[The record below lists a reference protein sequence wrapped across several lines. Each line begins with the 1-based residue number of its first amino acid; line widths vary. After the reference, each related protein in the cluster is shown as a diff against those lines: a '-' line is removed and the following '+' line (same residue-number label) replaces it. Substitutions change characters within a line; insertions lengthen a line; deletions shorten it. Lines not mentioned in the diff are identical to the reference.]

1 MTRSYHADDR
11 VFQKL
16 RAAGKTS
23 WDEQADPNASFD
35 QFILRPFI
43 EESLAAINRPLH
55 GLTALEF
62 GCGSGPAS
70 CFLAARGLQ
79 VRGIDVAPTALEM
92 ARENAAQRGLR
103 IRFDAADICQLA
115 EEPERYD
122 LIIDGH
128 CLHCIVSE
136 DHRLAALT
144 AIHRLLKPDG
154 LLLIE
159 SMIAHPDLVVK
170 GNYRIDE
177 QGVLSIKVDDP
188 AGVDGTFESDGE
200 WFAPHR
206 RLRTAEQ
213 LLAELTDAAFVIHSQ
228 NARQQSDP
236 RKPMLMRIRS
246 GR

>member
-1 MTRSYHADDR
+1 MTRSYHSDDR

-35 QFILRPFI
+35 QFILRPFL
-43 EESLAAINRPLH
+43 EASLTALNRPLRD
-55 GLTALEF
+55 LAALEF

-70 CFLAARGLQ
+70 CFLAARGLK

-92 ARENAAQRGLR
+92 ARENAAQRGLH
-103 IRFDAADICQLA
+103 IRFDSADICQLTD
-115 EEPERYD
+115 EPDRYD

-128 CLHCIVSE
+128 CLHCIVRE
-136 DHRLAALT
+136 DHRRDALT
-144 AIHRLLKPDG
+144 AIHRLLKPEG

-159 SMIAHPDLVVK
+159 CMIAHPDLVVK

-177 QGVLSIKVDDP
+177 WGVLSIKVEDS
-188 AGVDGTFESDGE
+188 AGVEGAFESDGG

-213 LLAELTDAAFVIHSQ
+213 LLAELTGAGFAIHYQ
-228 NARQQSDP
+228 HARQQSDS
-236 RKPMLMRIRS
+236 RKPMLMRIRA